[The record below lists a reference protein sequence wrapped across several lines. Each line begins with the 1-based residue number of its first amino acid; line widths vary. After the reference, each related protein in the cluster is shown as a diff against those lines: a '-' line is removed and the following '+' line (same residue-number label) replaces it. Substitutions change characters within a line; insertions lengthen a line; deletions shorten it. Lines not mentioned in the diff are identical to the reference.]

1 MQEEAAPYHGLLE
14 RGEREREMDQRERE
28 KSVIRQ
34 DMKRET
40 PQERDNTMEGYVR
53 FSGYCAR
60 KRERKGTRVIRDTH
74 DQFTQYYRC
83 R

>member
-14 RGEREREMDQRERE
+14 RERMDQRERE
-28 KSVIRQ
+28 KSMIRQ

-40 PQERDNTMEGYVR
+40 PQERDNTMERYVR

-60 KRERKGTRVIRDTH
+60 KRGRKGTRVIRDTH
-74 DQFTQYYRC
+74 DQFTHYYR
-83 R
+83 